1 MSTTTGDQ
9 IDYTP
14 SPSIAPKHNYS
25 KRLTVVVALLLLS
38 MVLNAASFFLTYE
51 RIQLEN
57 QRAVTYR
64 QRIEEVLEL
73 TEQQREFISGVLD
86 EYKDA
91 AYDND
96 DIDRIAEQQLIA
108 SEYQLLLLQTI
119 AIQNTQI
126 LELLGAAP

>member
-1 MSTTTGDQ
+1 
-9 IDYTP
+9 
-14 SPSIAPKHNYS
+14 
-25 KRLTVVVALLLLS
+25 